1 MTLTG
6 KTRVRVTRWR
16 QKLIL
21 QVQTVRQPGGIIVG
35 FMSDGTQ
42 RHREPD
48 PIYEWHD
55 ATLAD
60 LQAVQLTLPDL
71 QNENAA

>member
-21 QVQTVRQPGGIIVG
+21 QVQTVYKPNGVVVS
-35 FMSDGTQ
+35 FYTDGTQ
-42 RHREPD
+42 AQREPD
-48 PIYEWHD
+48 LVYEWHD
-55 ATLAD
+55 ATVAD
-60 LQAVQLTLPDL
+60 LQAVRLTLPDL
-71 QNENAA
+71 RKSA